1 LASPFSAIVCFGRQH
16 KAASEELYAWL
27 YAVSF
32 PVDSDKIEPT
42 PVIKRAIK
50 SVELLPGSWRH
61 DLQQLVKQARSDIF
75 IACPFIRC
83 SEADFICRNLPSGTK
98 VRTLA
103 DLSVRNVLSGSLD
116 IKALRKLRAFSKYS
130 EVITLPGLHAKV
142 FIADEKKAIITSG
155 NLTWAGIEK
164 NYEYGVAIGD
174 KKTVTRIR
182 EDMERYVS
190 AGTSVGGDKLR
201 EIEKTAA
208 PLLQDR
214 KSPPPSRKEQ
224 QLRQLLAEAQ
234 VGPRTANAIF
244 SDAIRQILGDGVPR
258 TTRTLNKEIKNLL
271 PDLCDDSEYLTVNG
285 ESYGKKYKHRV
296 RNAQVNLKRRD
307 MIHYDKEARVWSLR
321 KI

>member
-1 LASPFSAIVCFGRQH
+1 MIGFPLLGSRLFRVTKQGAP
-16 KAASEELYAWL
+16 EELYTWPYTA
-27 YAVSF
+27 SF
-32 PVDSDKIEPT
+32 PVDSDKIEPK
-42 PVIKRAIK
+42 PVIK
-50 SVELLPGSWRH
+50 SMELLPGPWRH

-116 IKALRKLRAFSKYS
+116 IKALRKLRAFSKCS

-164 NYEYGVAIGD
+164 NYEYGVVIGD

-182 EDMERYVS
+182 EDMESYIC
-190 AGTSVGGDKLR
+190 AGTSVDSDKLR
-201 EIEKTAA
+201 KIEKTAA
-208 PLLQDR
+208 PLLQNR
-214 KSPPPSRKEQ
+214 TSPPPTRKEHE
-224 QLRQLLAEAQ
+224 LRQLLAETQ
-234 VGPRTANAIF
+234 VGGRTANAIF
-244 SDAIRQILGDGVPR
+244 SDAICRILADGVPR

-271 PDLCDDSEYLTVNG
+271 PDLCDDSEHLAVNG
-285 ESYGKKYKHRV
+285 ERYGKKYKHRV
-296 RNAQVNLKRRD
+296 RNAQFSLKKRN
-307 MIHYDKEARVWSLR
+307 MVHYDKEARIWSLR